1 MRLLDNVMY
10 KGANIKL
17 YMRAN
22 VQYKVTV
29 KLPDET
35 RALNFDYDDS
45 LRLDGSERKS
55 ALKQAMEYVDDY
67 QE

>member
-45 LRLDGSERKS
+45 LRLDGS
-55 ALKQAMEYVDDY
+55 
-67 QE
+67 

>member
-55 ALKQAMEYVDDY
+55 ALKQAREYVDDY